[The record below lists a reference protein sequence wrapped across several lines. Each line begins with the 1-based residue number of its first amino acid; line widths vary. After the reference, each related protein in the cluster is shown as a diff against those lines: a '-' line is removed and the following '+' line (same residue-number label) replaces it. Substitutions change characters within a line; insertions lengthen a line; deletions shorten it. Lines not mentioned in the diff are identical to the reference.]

1 MDATSKE
8 RRPCS
13 LHEVQQ
19 LLSSVLPVFPAFS
32 PVSPNPPP
40 PGPTPSR
47 LQLQLRGTITEMIS
61 TVSQQLTDEAGPLQ
75 HANGMPDSIRPLC
88 GSREVGRGGGALLIK
103 KEIIVTI
110 RPEQENSPSTSLLST
125 YLPALAVRGRRE
137 TRRLC
142 EGAASLIIGK

>member
-1 MDATSKE
+1 
-8 RRPCS
+8 
-13 LHEVQQ
+13 
-19 LLSSVLPVFPAFS
+19 
-32 PVSPNPPP
+32 
-40 PGPTPSR
+40 
-47 LQLQLRGTITEMIS
+47 MIS

-88 GSREVGRGGGALLIK
+88 GSGGGALLIK